1 MKKDL
6 SYNQIPE
13 NMERVQRILKHPEFE
28 TSMSAIRALEKER
41 IFCCHGIAHLLDVA
55 RIAYIMSLEEEA
67 GLKKDMIY
75 AAGLLHDVGKY
86 LQYMNGTPH
95 HISSAEM
102 GERILADAGYD
113 ADEITVISY
122 AIRSHR
128 DQKAAGEERLS
139 WILYRADK
147 LSRACYACPVSSECN
162 WSEEKKT
169 TGVIS

>member
-1 MKKDL
+1 
-6 SYNQIPE
+6 
-13 NMERVQRILKHPEFE
+13 
-28 TSMSAIRALEKER
+28 
-41 IFCCHGIAHLLDVA
+41 
-55 RIAYIMSLEEEA
+55 MSLEEEA